1 MCKSESVAKVL
12 FLLRLMI
19 RSKEK
24 DALNHDVRKG
34 KWKRWKGKWGQSK
47 PYILTYEKKK
57 MIMIIEKGKKEKE
70 GKVDFMYWSL
80 KNKKMIIIITLFH

>member
-24 DALNHDVRKG
+24 DAVITML
-34 KWKRWKGKWGQSK
+34 
-47 PYILTYEKKK
+47 EKKN
-57 MIMIIEKGKKEKE
+57 ENGEKE
-70 GKVDFMYWSL
+70 NEGKEYPIS
-80 KNKKMIIIITLFH
+80 